1 MDTLRKK
8 SFGMLIML
16 AAQYA
21 LGMYTNL
28 FVQFPETRNEEAL
41 WKFAWTQAV
50 LAGHIVL
57 GFGLLAGSVAFLVTV
72 LRQKVRK
79 LKPAAVAGVV
89 CILGAVAS
97 GALFVDMQN
106 GLYSFCMAVFFLGAF
121 AAYAFAAFV
130 RDNNQ

>member
-21 LGMYTNL
+21 LGIYTNL
-28 FVQFPETRNEEAL
+28 FVQFPDTKNEEAL
-41 WKFAWTQAV
+41 WKFAWTQIP
-50 LAGHIVL
+50 LAGHIIL
-57 GFGLLAGSVAFLVTV
+57 GFGLLTGSIVFLVAV
-72 LRQKVRK
+72 LRQRARK
-79 LKPAAVAGVV
+79 LKPAAVAGIA
-89 CILGAVAS
+89 CILGAVVS

-106 GLYSFCMAVFFLGAF
+106 DLYSLCMAVFFLGAF

-130 RDNNQ
+130 GKNNQ